1 MVTASVKEIGLTGS
15 AQLHNSR
22 GIYSFPPRRRH
33 GYAEAI
39 IDTVL
44 GSA

>member
-15 AQLHNSR
+15 ADIHNSR
-22 GIYSFPPRRRH
+22 GMQSFPPRRRH
-33 GYAEAI
+33 VNAEAL